1 MKKFISFLL
10 ALMLCVS
17 FSSCDNKEKK
27 NNNLGEYYTLQ
38 EAYNREI
45 LTDNDLIEIAG
56 YYQGDDLIN
65 KKDPLS
71 INSLTEE
78 TKNQIVKCYLLN
90 IIKDINVSAEY
101 VNIYAYYGTYNGAVA
116 IGITDTYN
124 VYDLV
129 VMAEYR
135 VGDVTLYNYAE
146 SDIRIWVKLQ
156 D

>member
-1 MKKFISFLL
+1 MHSLPWKTSTRDVCFISKT
-10 ALMLCVS
+10 S
-17 FSSCDNKEKK
+17 QNDS
-27 NNNLGEYYTLQ
+27 LQ
-38 EAYNREI
+38 FI
-45 LTDNDLIEIAG
+45 I
-56 YYQGDDLIN
+56 
-65 KKDPLS
+65 
-71 INSLTEE
+71 
-78 TKNQIVKCYLLN
+78 N